1 MAKFTEQQ
9 SAIESVF
16 ASSGWLNGA
25 VGTIKVLPGNFQGRV
40 TETEFL
46 RIEILPARIRAD
58 YRNLGTAG
66 QVVIQ
71 IYTQGNTG
79 ISRSMQ
85 IADALDES
93 LQTKLFIT
101 TNGSIQT
108 GVSTLAVIGTDE
120 ANEGLYR
127 VDYILTYNY
136 FAN

>member
-1 MAKFTEQQ
+1 MAKFSEQQ
-9 SAIESVF
+9 TAIESVF
-16 ASSGWLNGA
+16 ASSEWLSSVA
-25 VGTIKVLPGNFQGRV
+25 GTVKVLPGNFQGAV
-40 TETEFL
+40 SETEFL
-46 RIEILPARIRAD
+46 RLEILPARIRAD

-66 QVVIQ
+66 QVVVQ
-71 IYTQGNTG
+71 IYTKGNTG

-93 LQTKLFIT
+93 LQTKLFTT

-108 GVSTLAVIGTDE
+108 GVSALAVLGTDE

>member
-1 MAKFTEQQ
+1 MAKFSEQQ
-9 SAIESVF
+9 TAIESVF
-16 ASSGWLNGA
+16 ASSEWLSGVA
-25 VGTIKVLPGNFQGRV
+25 GTVKVLPGNFQGSISQ
-40 TETEFL
+40 TEFL
-46 RIEILPARIRAD
+46 RLEILPARIRAD

-71 IYTQGNTG
+71 IYTKGNTG

-93 LQTKLFIT
+93 LQTKLFTT

-108 GVSTLAVIGTDE
+108 GVSALAVLGTDDS
-120 ANEGLYR
+120 NEGLYR

-136 FAN
+136 YAN

>member
-25 VGTIKVLPGNFQGRV
+25 VGTIKVLPGNFQGKV
-40 TETEFL
+40 SETEFL

-71 IYTQGNTG
+71 IYTKGNTG
-79 ISRSMQ
+79 ISRSME

-93 LQTKLFIT
+93 LQTKLFTT

-108 GVSTLAVIGTDE
+108 GVSALAIIGTDDS
-120 ANEGLYR
+120 NEGLYR

-136 FAN
+136 YAN

>member
-16 ASSGWLNGA
+16 ASSEWLNGA
-25 VGTIKVLPGNFQGRV
+25 VGTIKVLPGNFQGKV
-40 TETEFL
+40 SETEFL

-71 IYTQGNTG
+71 IYTKGNTG
-79 ISRSMQ
+79 ISRSME

-93 LQTKLFIT
+93 LQTKLFTT

-108 GVSTLAVIGTDE
+108 GVSALAIIGTDDS
-120 ANEGLYR
+120 NEGLYR

-136 FAN
+136 YAN

>member
-16 ASSGWLNGA
+16 ASSEWLNGA
-25 VGTIKVLPGNFQGRV
+25 VGTIKVLPGNFQGKV
-40 TETEFL
+40 SETEFL

-71 IYTQGNTG
+71 IYTKGNTG

-93 LQTKLFIT
+93 LQTKLFTT

-108 GVSTLAVIGTDE
+108 GVSALAIIGTDDS
-120 ANEGLYR
+120 NEGLYR

-136 FAN
+136 YAN

>member
-1 MAKFTEQQ
+1 MAKFSEQQ
-9 SAIESVF
+9 TAIESVF
-16 ASSGWLNGA
+16 ASSEWLSGVA
-25 VGTIKVLPGNFQGRV
+25 GTVKVLPGNFQGAV
-40 TETEFL
+40 SQTEFL
-46 RIEILPARIRAD
+46 RLEILPARIRAD

-66 QVVIQ
+66 QVVVQ
-71 IYTQGNTG
+71 IYTKGNTG

-93 LQTKLFIT
+93 LQTKLFTT

-108 GVSTLAVIGTDE
+108 GPSALAVLGTDE

-127 VDYILTYNY
+127 VDYVLTYNY